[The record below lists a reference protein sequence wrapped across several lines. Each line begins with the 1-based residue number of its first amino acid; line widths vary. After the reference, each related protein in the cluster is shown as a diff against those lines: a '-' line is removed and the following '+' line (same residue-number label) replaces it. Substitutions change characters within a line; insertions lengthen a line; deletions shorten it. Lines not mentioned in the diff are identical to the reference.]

1 MQFKIKCAKKKKIAR
16 RKYKKLLSY
25 VELKKLIR
33 LIFNCTHTITPRV
46 RYGSLNIIETAM
58 CKTLYELFVYEIDLK

>member
-46 RYGSLNIIETAM
+46 RYGCQLVIERNFLTLNYFEN
-58 CKTLYELFVYEIDLK
+58 VS